1 MTCLCQKKPQK
12 NLVLLAGFVGK
23 IFFMK
28 DQCQKKTLVTFVIFK
43 DEGEIRLTGV
53 GLGLEAVRECDNF
66 WGRINE

>member
-1 MTCLCQKKPQK
+1 MPKKK
-12 NLVLLAGFVGK
+12 IVLLAGFVGK

-53 GLGLEAVRECDNF
+53 EMGLEPVRECDNF
-66 WGRINE
+66 WGWING